1 MNDNSLTPVYILT
14 EKRCLNGTTYKVSGF
29 NAKPLKPKKEINII
43 IARRNKTFF
52 FKSRQM

>member
-29 NAKPLKPKKEINII
+29 NAKPLKPKKEIDII

-52 FKSRQM
+52 LKPRQM